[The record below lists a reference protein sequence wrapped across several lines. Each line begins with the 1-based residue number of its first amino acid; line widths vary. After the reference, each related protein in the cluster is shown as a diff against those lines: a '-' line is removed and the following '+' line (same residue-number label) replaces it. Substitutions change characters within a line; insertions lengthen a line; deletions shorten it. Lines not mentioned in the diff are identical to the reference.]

1 MWFHFSLVANPSH
14 QADSYLMYLDT
25 SVCKITSWQKFM
37 CSKQVSRTP
46 ATPAAQ
52 IVESFTCSSS
62 VRSCD
67 IHLRHSSPGIS
78 SSLPPLQLHDWDFL
92 LSLVQLPQPLPVP
105 TFHVLHEDKKTSPIG
120 LGFGSVRHSTTTH
133 TALLLRRFDC
143 FHSFLT
149 APRRSD
155 SVWLGPVPVNDLA
168 APGRAP
174 TDCCIDSPHRNCR
187 RLAGLG
193 TAEAALEGSA
203 KHGGDG
209 RLDSRKHFF

>member
-1 MWFHFSLVANPSH
+1 M
-14 QADSYLMYLDT
+14 
-25 SVCKITSWQKFM
+25 
-37 CSKQVSRTP
+37 
-46 ATPAAQ
+46 
-52 IVESFTCSSS
+52 
-62 VRSCD
+62 
-67 IHLRHSSPGIS
+67 
-78 SSLPPLQLHDWDFL
+78 
-92 LSLVQLPQPLPVP
+92 
-105 TFHVLHEDKKTSPIG
+105 LHEDKKTSPIG

-209 RLDSRKHFF
+209 RLDSRKHFFLNLQEYNIMNLYHFSSSSKQVYTYIDQNAVQIPGFIAVAVLGVLLQQLSQPPHA